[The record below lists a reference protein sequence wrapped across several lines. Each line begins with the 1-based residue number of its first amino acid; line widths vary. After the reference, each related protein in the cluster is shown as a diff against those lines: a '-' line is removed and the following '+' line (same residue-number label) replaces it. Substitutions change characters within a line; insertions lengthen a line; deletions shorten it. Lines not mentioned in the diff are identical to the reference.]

1 MRRRLDVHLSPL
13 TRHFTKNVKDTV
25 HQMVRS
31 AQQSLLISIIDD
43 DESVR
48 AATTSLVR
56 SVGFDASTFASAEEF
71 LRSPALRHT
80 ACLISDVQMPGM
92 SGLELQIAMTAQN
105 IHAPIILITAFPD
118 PRIREKALNAGA
130 ICFLKKPF
138 DGRALLKCIERA
150 LARPAT

>member
-1 MRRRLDVHLSPL
+1 
-13 TRHFTKNVKDTV
+13 
-25 HQMVRS
+25 
-31 AQQSLLISIIDD
+31 
-43 DESVR
+43 
-48 AATTSLVR
+48 
-56 SVGFDASTFASAEEF
+56 
-71 LRSPALRHT
+71 
-80 ACLISDVQMPGM
+80 MPGM

>member
-1 MRRRLDVHLSPL
+1 MLRQIDVHLSPL

-25 HQMVRS
+25 HQMVRPT
-31 AQQSLLISIIDD
+31 QRPLLISIIDD

-48 AATTSLVR
+48 TATASLVR
-56 SVGFDASTFASAEEF
+56 SVGFDACAFASAEEF
-71 LRSPALRHT
+71 LRSSTLRDT

-138 DGRALLKCIERA
+138 DGHAMLKCIERA
-150 LARPAT
+150 LGRPTA